1 MKTHD
6 AGDVHLI
13 VAVTL
18 SNENSITIS
27 MWKKQVTARHQ
38 GKHERPT
45 ALYILDD
52 SASCHTFGGHG
63 CNQDICIANDGE
75 CLRLLSGNT
84 INWWRTKE

>member
-63 CNQDICIANDGE
+63 CNQDICIV
-75 CLRLLSGNT
+75 R
-84 INWWRTKE
+84 